1 MKRIVFIIV
10 ILAAIFASAGCGGTG
25 DIGGDNGGS
34 TGDPLIY
41 IVDLCYIN
49 NEYVETGDEELPM
62 VFYYRNQ
69 HMYAPE
75 GRQYLAL
82 LDETLREIVIG
93 SESVGTM
100 ITDKV
105 QFNSVEVKDGT
116 AYVDIAGE
124 NLSGSS
130 LEEGLLISQIV
141 YSLTGSFEEIESVQ
155 FLIDGEVTET
165 LMGHYD
171 TEKPY
176 ETGIY
181 PI

>member
-1 MKRIVFIIV
+1 MKRIVFIII
-10 ILAAIFASAGCGGTG
+10 ILAAALISAGCAGTG
-25 DIGGDNGGS
+25 GAGGAGE
-34 TGDPLIY
+34 PLVY

-49 NEYVETGDEELPM
+49 NEYVNTGNEELPM

-69 HMYAPE
+69 HVYALE
-75 GRQYLAL
+75 GLQYFSL
-82 LDETLREIVIG
+82 LDETLREADIG
-93 SESVGTM
+93 NESVGTM

-105 QFNSVEVKDGT
+105 QFNSVVVEDGT

-141 YSLTGSFEEIESVQ
+141 YSLTGSFTEIERVQ
-155 FLIDGEVTET
+155 FLVDGNVAET

-171 TEKPY
+171 TEGPY

>member
-1 MKRIVFIIV
+1 MKRIVFIII
-10 ILAAIFASAGCGGTG
+10 ILAAALISAGCAGTG
-25 DIGGDNGGS
+25 GAGDAGE
-34 TGDPLIY
+34 PLVY

-49 NEYVETGDEELPM
+49 NEYVNTGNEELPM

-69 HMYAPE
+69 HVYALE
-75 GRQYLAL
+75 GRQYFSL
-82 LDETLREIVIG
+82 LDETLREADIG
-93 SESVGTM
+93 NESVGTM

-105 QFNSVEVKDGT
+105 QFNSVVVEDGT

-141 YSLTGSFEEIESVQ
+141 YSLTGSFTEIERVQ
-155 FLIDGEVTET
+155 FLVDGNVAET

-171 TEKPY
+171 TEGPY

>member
-1 MKRIVFIIV
+1 MKRIVFIII
-10 ILAAIFASAGCGGTG
+10 ILAAALISAGCAGTG
-25 DIGGDNGGS
+25 GAGGAGE
-34 TGDPLIY
+34 PLVY

-49 NEYVETGDEELPM
+49 NEYVNTGNEELPM

-69 HMYAPE
+69 HVYALE
-75 GRQYLAL
+75 GRQYFSL
-82 LDETLREIVIG
+82 LDETLREADIG
-93 SESVGTM
+93 NESVGTM

-105 QFNSVEVKDGT
+105 QFNSVVVEDGT

-141 YSLTGSFEEIESVQ
+141 YSLTGSFTEIERVQ
-155 FLIDGEVTET
+155 FLVDGKVAET

-171 TEKPY
+171 TEGPY